1 MRADGACSMMVGM
14 DRESWNERYAG
25 SELLWTAQP
34 NRFLAED
41 AADLSPGRALD
52 LGCGEGRN
60 AVWLAERGWAVTG
73 VDFSDVGLAKAAG
86 LAAERKVSIE
96 WVQADVREYVPE
108 PGAFD
113 LVAVLYLH
121 LAPDERRHVL
131 EHAAAAV
138 APGGVA
144 LVVGHDTTN
153 LTEGYGGP
161 PDPTILFTP
170 QEVAAE
176 LPALHAERA
185 ERVRR
190 PVASPDGEV
199 EAIDALVR
207 ARRTNQTRRDA

>member
-1 MRADGACSMMVGM
+1 M

-25 SELLWTAQP
+25 SGLLWTAQP
-34 NRFLAED
+34 NRFLASDVAE
-41 AADLSPGRALD
+41 LSAGRALD

-86 LAAERKVSIE
+86 LAAERGVSVD
-96 WVQADVREYVPE
+96 WVQADVRDYVPE

-121 LAPDERRHVL
+121 LPPAERRAVL
-131 EHAAAAV
+131 ARAAAAV

-144 LVVGHDTTN
+144 LVVGHDTSN
-153 LTEGYGGP
+153 LADGYGGP
-161 PDPTILFTP
+161 PDPAILFTP
-170 QEVAAE
+170 EEVAAE
-176 LPALHAERA
+176 LPALRAERA

-190 PVASPDGEV
+190 PVTSPDGEV

-207 ARRTNQTRRDA
+207 ARRTTPTTRRNA